1 MMKTRAGIWRK
12 VEKWRL
18 FIAAVLR
25 QCLLSPLHK
34 ATVFFGCPIRRRWER
49 PRTSSLLWQTK
60 VGVRV
65 KSQRKSKISSH
76 LTQLWFSAS
85 VSLSRITL
93 QHFSICCFSLVSTTN
108 CETVSILLKLRSIS
122 KAAVL
127 QAPSLYHNF
136 QHASLFIV
144 SFFLSFPQTFPF
156 PFFSVPHHIRCIL
169 TLIKLWYKYTFLL
182 QLNPSW
188 FVILLWFRG
197 KSGSPSVSLSPSCRW
212 VVLCCQSALADS
224 AVRGAAG
231 YIHHYNWTNL
241 RVQ

>member
-1 MMKTRAGIWRK
+1 MKTRAGMWRK

-25 QCLLSPLHK
+25 QCLLSPPHK
-34 ATVFFGCPIRRRWER
+34 ATVFFGCPIRRRWEG
-49 PRTSSLLWQTK
+49 PRTISLLWQTK
-60 VGVRV
+60 VSVGV
-65 KSQRKSKISSH
+65 KSQRKSEISFH
-76 LTQLWFSAS
+76 LKQLWFSGS

-108 CETVSILLKLRSIS
+108 CVKLFPFCWSS
-122 KAAVL
+122 KAALL

-136 QHASLFIV
+136 QNASLFKV
-144 SFFLSFPQTFPF
+144 SFFLSVPQTFPF
-156 PFFSVPHHIRCIL
+156 PFFSVPHYIRCIL
-169 TLIKLWYKYTFLL
+169 TLIKLRYKYTFLL
-182 QLNPSW
+182 WLNPLW
-188 FVILLWFRG
+188 LVILLWFRG

-212 VVLCCQSALADS
+212 VVLCCQSALDDS